1 MSRKKISN
9 GKSSKTLG
17 VRPSIEPE
25 LTESE
30 SEFQRKKRK
39 KSRTY
44 LNVVSKIKVKGVSF

>member
-17 VRPSIEPE
+17 VRLSIEPE

-30 SEFQRKKRK
+30 SEFQRKNG
-39 KSRTY
+39 KSQERT
-44 LNVVSKIKVKGVSF
+44 